1 MQRSLYKGLKMTN
14 LIGKRALVT
23 GGSRGIGAAIA
34 LGLAENGADVALTFQ
49 NSPDRAQDVVTSIEK
64 LGRKAVAI
72 QADSGDPA
80 AIKRSVDEAV
90 AALGGLDILVN
101 SAAIARY
108 NTIADFTVEDIDALF
123 AVNVRGTI
131 LATQAAIP
139 HLRAGGRVISIGSAG
154 ADRIV
159 GTPGTVYYMTK
170 SALQSFTRGLAQE
183 LGPKDITANLVQPG
197 STDTEMN
204 PADGESGDYQR
215 SLIPLGRF
223 GEPADIAAAV
233 AFLAS
238 PAAKHI
244 TGSIVTVDG
253 GLLA

>member
-1 MQRSLYKGLKMTN
+1 MSE

-34 LGLAENGADVALTFQ
+34 IALARNGADVALTFH
-49 NSPDRAQDVVTSIEK
+49 NSADRAQAVVASIEG
-64 LGRKAVAI
+64 LGRRGVAI
-72 QADSGDPA
+72 QADSADPT
-80 AIKRSVDEAV
+80 AIKGSVEQAV
-90 AALGGLDILVN
+90 GVLGGLDILVN
-101 SAAIARY
+101 NAGIALY
-108 NTIADFTVEDIDALF
+108 NTIADFSVADIDALL
-123 AVNVRGTI
+123 AVNVRGPV

-159 GTPGTVYYMTK
+159 GVPGTVYYMTK

-197 STDTEMN
+197 STDTDMN
-204 PADGESGDYQR
+204 PASGESADYQR
-215 SLIPLGRF
+215 SLTPLGRF
-223 GEPADIAAAV
+223 AAPADIAAAV
-233 AFLAS
+233 TFLAS
-238 PAAKHI
+238 PAARHL
-244 TGSIVTVDG
+244 TGTIITVDG

>member
-1 MQRSLYKGLKMTN
+1 MSE

-34 LGLAENGADVALTFQ
+34 IALAKNGADVALTFH
-49 NSPDRAQDVVTSIEK
+49 NSADRAQAVVASIEG
-64 LGRKAVAI
+64 LGRRAVAI
-72 QADSGDPA
+72 QADSADPT

-90 AALGGLDILVN
+90 GVLGGLDILVN
-101 SAAIARY
+101 NAGIALY
-108 NTIADFTVEDIDALF
+108 NTIAEFSVADIDALL
-123 AVNVRGTI
+123 AVNVRGPV

-139 HLRAGGRVISIGSAG
+139 HLGAGGRVITIGSAG

-159 GTPGTVYYMTK
+159 GAPGTVYYMTK

-197 STDTEMN
+197 STDTDMN
-204 PADGESGDYQR
+204 PANGESADYQR
-215 SLIPLGRF
+215 SLTPLGRF
-223 GEPADIAAAV
+223 AAPADIAAAV
-233 AFLAS
+233 TFLAS
-238 PAAKHI
+238 PAARHL
-244 TGSIVTVDG
+244 TGTIVTVDG